1 MKLSTGFSL
10 YAPPLSQYIF
20 KKVNAFF
27 SKALYFKE
35 ILFFCRIITNESKLR
50 FDLYLTPEGGDGA
63 REEAQAKEEDDLVH
77 VSVCPL
83 MRCGDTGT
91 MSGGH
96 IIRVGDR
103 AHIAGPL
110 NTFSQPLQI
119 LSTSSM
125 DQMKI
130 QHDVLHDSLKTS
142 LNSV

>member
-10 YAPPLSQYIF
+10 YALPLSQYIF

-50 FDLYLTPEGGDGA
+50 FELTPEGGDGA
-63 REEAQAKEEDDLVH
+63 REEAQAEEEDDLVH
-77 VSVCPL
+77 VRVCPL

-91 MSGGH
+91 ISGGH

-103 AHIAGPL
+103 V
-110 NTFSQPLQI
+110 T
-119 LSTSSM
+119 
-125 DQMKI
+125 
-130 QHDVLHDSLKTS
+130 
-142 LNSV
+142 